1 MRGFPVENGRMCQ
14 KDPESPL
21 PRFTFFFFFI
31 GVVMFCLNENI
42 PCNRDVLAVF
52 IYLSTGPETVAGGSD
67 VGRSQDVKG
76 VEENLKYSRYRD
88 RKSVV

>member
-1 MRGFPVENGRMCQ
+1 
-14 KDPESPL
+14 
-21 PRFTFFFFFI
+21 
-31 GVVMFCLNENI
+31 MFCLNENI

-76 VEENLKYSRYRD
+76 VEENLKYSRYRKRTRRSSLPFLFD
-88 RKSVV
+88 RRPLFYQREKKRALSYSDANE